1 MVITFCAYPWDLIDD
16 PAAPGRVTT
25 AGADGVVI
33 AAAYHSVRAAT
44 PLHPARTVV
53 DAASA
58 AYYLPLD
65 ERVWA
70 GSALRPTTVTPW
82 VGDDA
87 FVRAART
94 ARDAGLRAEAW
105 VVLTHSAAVGTQHR
119 RYIVVNAFGER
130 YPYALC
136 PSAAEV
142 RDYARRLVEGV
153 VRAFDVDGLMIEA
166 CGPLGVGHLGPHE
179 KTQGADWSP
188 VAENLLSVCFCAACQ
203 VLLARA
209 GVDVARLRREVREGL
224 AAEAAGYH
232 GATEDHLTDAAALL
246 GARARARRE
255 LVAGVREA
263 SAAVGR
269 VVVHGQPD
277 PWATGPFAA
286 VFDDAAAFDAVVVPG
301 ALAAEGTETVERL
314 RALALG
320 ARLGAYLMA
329 LPPATPESV
338 VDEWPRAIAGVDD
351 AYLYHLGLLSAARL
365 EAVGEAVTRAQA
377 LRAVMRPPGTW
388 PTPR

>member
-1 MVITFCAYPWDLIDD
+1 MVTTFCAYPWDLIDD
-16 PAAPGRVTT
+16 PLAPGRVTA

-44 PLHPARTVV
+44 PLHPSRAVV

-70 GSALRPTTVTPW
+70 GSTLRPTTDTPW
-82 VGDDA
+82 VGENA
-87 FVRAART
+87 FVRSARV
-94 ARDAGLRAEAW
+94 ARDAGLRVEAW
-105 VVLTHSAAVGTQHR
+105 VVLTHSTAVGTRHPQ
-119 RYIVVNAFGER
+119 YTVVNAFGER

-136 PSAAEV
+136 PSASEV

-166 CGPLGVGHLGPHE
+166 CGPLGVAHLGHHE

-188 VAENLLSVCFCAACQ
+188 VAENLLSVCFGEACS
-203 VLLARA
+203 VLLAQG

-224 AAEAAGYH
+224 AAQASGH
-232 GATEDHLTDAAALL
+232 GGAMEDHLTDASGVLR
-246 GARARARRE
+246 ARARARRE
-255 LVAGVREA
+255 LVAAVREA
-263 SAAVGR
+263 SASVGR

-286 VFDDAAAFDAVVVPG
+286 VFDDAAAFDGVVVPG
-301 ALAAEGTETVERL
+301 ALVMEGAEAVERL
-314 RALALG
+314 RSRLGG
-320 ARLGAYLMA
+320 ARLGGYFMA
-329 LPPATPESV
+329 LPPATPSSIVE
-338 VDEWPRAIAGVDD
+338 EWPREIAAVGD
-351 AYLYHLGLLSAARL
+351 AYLYHLGLLSNPRL
-365 EAVGEAVTRAQA
+365 EAIGEAVTRAGA
-377 LRAVMRPPGTW
+377 LHDLAR
-388 PTPR
+388 